1 MTTIEPASSG
11 SVFAGPN
18 VEAAIRDGL
27 LALGLEE
34 TQARIRVLEKGSRGF
49 LGFGSRK
56 AKVELLPRHHVEPDV
71 RALAEGLLA
80 QMGITATLE
89 VEQIGLDVLVRIEA
103 GEDDGLLIGRK
114 GETLEALQ
122 HILLR
127 MSGRRLQD
135 RIRALRVDVAGYR
148 ARREAQLTSQVQDI
162 AKRVAR
168 TGRRE
173 MTEPLTPAERRLV
186 HRMLADHPEVETH
199 AGGNG
204 VNQRVIITTIRAKPG
219 RKS

>member
-1 MTTIEPASSG
+1 MTTIETASTG
-11 SVFAGPN
+11 SVFAGSN

-34 TQARIRVLEKGSRGF
+34 NQARIRVLEKGSRGF
-49 LGFGSRK
+49 LGLGSRK
-56 AKVELLPRHHVEPDV
+56 AKVELLPRHQVEPDV
-71 RALAEGLLA
+71 RPLVEGLLA
-80 QMGITATLE
+80 RMGITATFE
-89 VEQIGLDVLVRIEA
+89 VEQTGLDVLVRIEG

-122 HILLR
+122 HVLLR
-127 MSGRRLQD
+127 MAGRRLRE
-135 RIRALRVDVAGYR
+135 RIRTLRVDVAGYR
-148 ARREAQLTSQVQDI
+148 ARREAQLTGQVQEL

-204 VNQRVIITTIRAKPG
+204 VNQRVIITTSRARPG
-219 RKS
+219 RKT

>member
-1 MTTIEPASSG
+1 MTTPDISG
-11 SVFAGPN
+11 PVFAGPS

-27 LALGLEE
+27 LALGLAED
-34 TQARIRVLEKGSRGF
+34 QARIRILEKGSRGF
-49 LGFGSRK
+49 LGLGSRK
-56 AKVELLPRHHVEPDV
+56 ARVELLPRHQVEPEV

-80 QMGITATLE
+80 QMGVTATLE
-89 VEQIGLDVLVRIEA
+89 IEQTGLDVLVRIQS
-103 GEDDGLLIGRK
+103 GEEDGLLIGRK

-122 HILLR
+122 HVLMR
-127 MSGRRLQD
+127 MAGRRLRD
-135 RIRALRVDVAGYR
+135 RIRTLRVDVAGYR
-148 ARREAQLTSQVQDI
+148 ARREAQLTSQVQDL
-162 AKRVAR
+162 ARRVAR

-186 HRMLADHPEVETH
+186 HRMLADHPDVETH

-204 VNQRVIITTIRAKPG
+204 VNQRVIITTTRAKPG